1 MTREEFVKKWSMDYD
16 RGAGFTPNPAAEL
29 ELSADLDSLLPPA
42 EGAELSIEEIKN
54 EGIKYLQN
62 KYPDKEILKL
72 PDIDG
77 GSEFADFAMGLQIGY
92 SLCSNK
98 ISHQPTAEGAEEI
111 LIDDIEAIADKYE
124 IVERIDDDPDTGNM
138 RFVINDQF
146 VELVRIASVKFAT
159 LHAQRLAEKMVEER
173 LREELVKYR
182 NWIFDDDEF
191 TERSV
196 NEYLKS
202 REK

>member
-1 MTREEFVKKWSMDYD
+1 
-16 RGAGFTPNPAAEL
+16 
-29 ELSADLDSLLPPA
+29 
-42 EGAELSIEEIKN
+42 
-54 EGIKYLQN
+54 
-62 KYPDKEILKL
+62 
-72 PDIDG
+72 
-77 GSEFADFAMGLQIGY
+77 MGLQIGY

-159 LHAQRLAEKMVEER
+159 LHARKMAREN
-173 LREELVKYR
+173 LREELIKYHD
-182 NWIFDDDEF
+182 WIFDDEF
-191 TERSV
+191 AERSV

-202 REK
+202 KEQ